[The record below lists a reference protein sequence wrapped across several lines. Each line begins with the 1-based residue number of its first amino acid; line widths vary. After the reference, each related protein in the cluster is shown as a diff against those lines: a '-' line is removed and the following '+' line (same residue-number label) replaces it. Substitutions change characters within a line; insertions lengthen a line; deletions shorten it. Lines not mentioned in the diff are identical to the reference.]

1 MCDFEGVGQSHAAGN
16 SSHAA
21 ELVLGLVSCRLRPVG
36 AVRHAAVTGVTVA
49 HGYGAAVAVPGVTLQ
64 GFELWNTEDL
74 KSFLTGAV
82 LMSDTRG
89 QHHTI
94 IKEESQLWWNKQQ
107 KQTRLKVWTRN
118 ELVYRSV
125 ILTLELDTKNV
136 HCAANGSCSVPI
148 IVSYVF
154 IVACILSVCLFY
166 IHSAVYWI
174 LYL

>member
-74 KSFLTGAV
+74 KSFLTDAV

-107 KQTRLKVWTRN
+107 KQTKLKVWTRN

-125 ILTLELDTKNV
+125 ILTP
-136 HCAANGSCSVPI
+136 GSCSVPI

-154 IVACILSVCLFY
+154 IVACFLSVCLFY
-166 IHSAVYWI
+166 IHSAAYWI